1 VTNGNQV
8 NFPGNLRVV
17 TDVDSNYTTNTWVD
31 TTTTADNNGH
41 VSSVIARTYENFPWG
56 QQLIQEVDD
65 PNGKAYTTTY
75 AYNNGSPTEGGYGQL
90 ASITYPDGNWVGY
103 SYYNSTNDTLANG
116 TPIAQFGALQTEY
129 HPWLSTVTNPANANA
144 SNSRAITYTY
154 AQDFD
159 GQYTLEASRVETIN
173 GTTVAN
179 RVTTNHLNLTANNL
193 ELWERSVADST
204 GSGQTLTTVS
214 KVYSPY
220 QAANFSV
227 YAGEPYSTQ
236 HPDGTMES
244 YAVFSGTYT
253 AASQTLSTTP
263 PGFDLEQIVIHGVTP
278 AVGAG
283 VSGAQPVSSLTD
295 SGSDHTSS
303 TIDQIYVIP
312 NQSTETI
319 TYRQGGLV
327 KLQLNYVY
335 TAGGFAFV
343 SSTASTYTPSCKLAS
358 TALSNGATSTSAY
371 PQEFKTQDVDA
382 TGVTTNYTLDAMQR
396 IVSASRAPGAG
407 YPGTGI
413 TLPTSPIVTSYTY
426 DSDNNVTQTQVAG
439 PATALPFSASVTLT
453 TSSTYNPAGKLTS
466 QTDANGLTTFY
477 ADSPGN
483 LTQTTTYPGG
493 ATKVVTKNLD
503 ETPISITGTAQVPTY
518 YAYTLASSGFLSV
531 QENLGSSTSHNWS
544 VVQTDWLGR
553 KVTVQ
558 SPNPTV
564 ANPTPTSGS
573 VTTAYTYDSLGQ
585 LTEISTPGLAATL
598 YSYTPMGALEM
609 TAVDV
614 NGNGTIDLAGTDRIT
629 QTDTAYYEDTNG
641 VWWLKTTQGIYA
653 TPGQSFET
661 IVKTTAVQLSG
672 LSSGTAVT
680 TTKDADKNL
689 TTQTTTVSGNVVKTL
704 TASSGLT
711 ATAVQYTCNGLPV
724 SQTSVNGNT
733 TTFGY
738 DGVGRQIQ
746 VVDPR
751 KGPVDTIYYAN
762 SNQVY
767 YTQYDS
773 GSILIQKYTYSSGG
787 LVASQTD
794 EGGNTKDFT
803 YDTMGDVLTNYGTGT
818 TNVTYVYDSF
828 GRMSSQTTWTG
839 TGNVPGV
846 VTFTYNGDLPLLSG
860 KEDALLATVT
870 HSYDSLGRELTRTD
884 SRGVVKTN
892 SYDSAT
898 GDLLGCVYTNDPQST
913 PALAYTYGRT
923 GQLSTVTDGA
933 GERTFTYNYNLSY
946 NTGDL
951 QMASEALPS
960 CFGSSGSTTRNI
972 IYAYAPPAGESY
984 GLLTGV
990 SLSNSSITSN
1000 DQSTSYGYDPAG
1012 GRLMSVTANGAGFS
1026 AYTFAY
1032 SYTPNSEL
1040 LIGSVA
1046 NSATN
1051 FTQSYTYDPYRDL
1064 VTGATAMYNG
1074 ATDTN
1079 FTYSYNALNQR
1090 QTATQSGNVY
1100 LDSGGTTNVSYT
1112 YDGLGEVTSAVA
1124 TLGGTTMPGRVYSYA
1139 YDNAGNRLSED
1150 HTGVQSLVDS
1160 YTPNKADQIGSKEST
1175 TVAVQGNAAAAANVV
1190 VQTTLANRAGNYWAF
1205 EALLNN
1211 ASGPAYGSIPVYAG
1225 QAGAGSGGKDLVS
1238 QINIMAFLL
1247 PLSETI
1253 TYDADGDML
1262 TDGQWIYTWDAEHR
1276 LIQMVTNTT
1285 AQGTGLAATQVNFAY
1300 DYLGRR
1306 YKKTVTVNGGTP
1318 TVSQY
1323 VYFGWNAAA
1332 ELDGSGNLKR
1342 HFIWGLDRSS
1352 TTSGLG
1358 GIGGLLMIQDSGHTY
1373 LPAYDGG
1380 ANVAA
1385 LLDASS
1391 SGAYAAVYEYSPY
1404 GELQRKQGSY
1414 AVSNPF
1420 RFSTKWW
1427 DEETGLSY
1435 YGMRYY
1441 NSSLGRFISRDP
1453 IEEKGGI
1460 NLYAFCG
1467 NGPTNGFDLLGMQAA
1482 TGSADSDN
1490 NEMSPQG
1497 LDSIGALNNS
1507 LSCISNMYNGEGSGD
1522 WVSNWFNPANFDAP
1536 ALPDATNA
1544 VSATASDVA
1553 DIAAQVNSLQISVP
1567 SGDPT
1572 DDNATVNLS
1581 GVSTPTLN
1589 SSDSGVSIDW
1599 SADFNAGNSLSMGST
1614 DATNVNDPTS
1624 FNAPAPNNFA
1634 QAAATTDGVGS
1645 APAGYVAQQSWT
1657 VANGGTNAV
1666 LYLNPTTGATILAYQ
1681 GTRTD
1686 SLGYFF
1692 SDLGTD
1698 ILNAFGGQSSR
1709 YTFAVSIAQSVQ
1721 DQYPDTVL
1729 TGLSLGGGE
1738 AALASVQTGLTAV
1751 TFNAAGVNPA
1761 NYHITGSTSQITN
1774 YSVATDGLTLLQT
1787 VTPLPSALGNQ
1798 VTLSPGNAWYAVNPI
1813 AAHGSSS
1820 ILSSLGIY

>member
-1 VTNGNQV
+1 MKIKRFRCQIVILGAALVCGAGTLRADLLDGQDDPVTIPLAMQVTGGGPYASYFSFVMSVNGTYVANYTGYLPNFSVPPVYAQITPEVPFSVVITASGFNGWANSIVVPRGYSLYVDGQVATSLVQGDLNPGDQYTYQFTVVMHRVRSGGLPGEASRIRNNSFYWAVGLGTVQNGSSAGTLMIHQAACPTAATRALIAYTNFCPEIESLSDSIGLRQVVTPQTFVNLWDLANGTGFQIDFYPASAVTIGQVGSNGYYAPSGTPYASYQMTTANSGATFTVTKMTGGTQGYVGATTVTNGNQV

-531 QENLGSSTSHNWS
+531 QQNLGSSTSHNWS

-1032 SYTPNSEL
+1032 
-1040 LIGSVA
+1040 
-1046 NSATN
+1046 
-1051 FTQSYTYDPYRDL
+1051 
-1064 VTGATAMYNG
+1064 
-1074 ATDTN
+1074 
-1079 FTYSYNALNQR
+1079 
-1090 QTATQSGNVY
+1090 
-1100 LDSGGTTNVSYT
+1100 
-1112 YDGLGEVTSAVA
+1112 
-1124 TLGGTTMPGRVYSYA
+1124 
-1139 YDNAGNRLSED
+1139 
-1150 HTGVQSLVDS
+1150 
-1160 YTPNKADQIGSKEST
+1160 
-1175 TVAVQGNAAAAANVV
+1175 
-1190 VQTTLANRAGNYWAF
+1190 
-1205 EALLNN
+1205 
-1211 ASGPAYGSIPVYAG
+1211 
-1225 QAGAGSGGKDLVS
+1225 
-1238 QINIMAFLL
+1238 
-1247 PLSETI
+1247 
-1253 TYDADGDML
+1253 
-1262 TDGQWIYTWDAEHR
+1262 
-1276 LIQMVTNTT
+1276 
-1285 AQGTGLAATQVNFAY
+1285 
-1300 DYLGRR
+1300 
-1306 YKKTVTVNGGTP
+1306 
-1318 TVSQY
+1318 
-1323 VYFGWNAAA
+1323 
-1332 ELDGSGNLKR
+1332 
-1342 HFIWGLDRSS
+1342 
-1352 TTSGLG
+1352 
-1358 GIGGLLMIQDSGHTY
+1358 
-1373 LPAYDGG
+1373 
-1380 ANVAA
+1380 
-1385 LLDASS
+1385 
-1391 SGAYAAVYEYSPY
+1391 
-1404 GELQRKQGSY
+1404 
-1414 AVSNPF
+1414 
-1420 RFSTKWW
+1420 
-1427 DEETGLSY
+1427 
-1435 YGMRYY
+1435 
-1441 NSSLGRFISRDP
+1441 
-1453 IEEKGGI
+1453 
-1460 NLYAFCG
+1460 
-1467 NGPTNGFDLLGMQAA
+1467 
-1482 TGSADSDN
+1482 
-1490 NEMSPQG
+1490 
-1497 LDSIGALNNS
+1497 
-1507 LSCISNMYNGEGSGD
+1507 
-1522 WVSNWFNPANFDAP
+1522 
-1536 ALPDATNA
+1536 
-1544 VSATASDVA
+1544 
-1553 DIAAQVNSLQISVP
+1553 
-1567 SGDPT
+1567 
-1572 DDNATVNLS
+1572 
-1581 GVSTPTLN
+1581 
-1589 SSDSGVSIDW
+1589 
-1599 SADFNAGNSLSMGST
+1599 
-1614 DATNVNDPTS
+1614 
-1624 FNAPAPNNFA
+1624 
-1634 QAAATTDGVGS
+1634 
-1645 APAGYVAQQSWT
+1645 
-1657 VANGGTNAV
+1657 
-1666 LYLNPTTGATILAYQ
+1666 
-1681 GTRTD
+1681 
-1686 SLGYFF
+1686 
-1692 SDLGTD
+1692 
-1698 ILNAFGGQSSR
+1698 
-1709 YTFAVSIAQSVQ
+1709 
-1721 DQYPDTVL
+1721 
-1729 TGLSLGGGE
+1729 
-1738 AALASVQTGLTAV
+1738 
-1751 TFNAAGVNPA
+1751 
-1761 NYHITGSTSQITN
+1761 
-1774 YSVATDGLTLLQT
+1774 
-1787 VTPLPSALGNQ
+1787 
-1798 VTLSPGNAWYAVNPI
+1798 
-1813 AAHGSSS
+1813 
-1820 ILSSLGIY
+1820 